1 MENWTWQM
9 RREGR
14 TVTGRGNSILSSDR
28 NEFTKARVRE
38 ARLHTDHQMVLAVLR
53 GEGSWQKHRYVV
65 GMTKCLLAAPT
76 VWPQMDGEAEFTSLK
91 REVERKEQPKLV
103 RAPWISKETRR
114 LADWRELLLQT
125 GRASMREFCKA
136 WRDFSARSRRIDA
149 GECRWG
155 GNHRGLDGSR
165 QYQRGVGSP

>member
-1 MENWTWQM
+1 MLGDLNVRLRETWDNREDKLATALAGSGLTDVTAQFTLRRQYRGMENWTWQM

-65 GMTKCLLAAPT
+65 GMTKCPLAAPT
-76 VWPQMDGEAEFTSLK
+76 V
-91 REVERKEQPKLV
+91 
-103 RAPWISKETRR
+103 
-114 LADWRELLLQT
+114 
-125 GRASMREFCKA
+125 
-136 WRDFSARSRRIDA
+136 
-149 GECRWG
+149 
-155 GNHRGLDGSR
+155 
-165 QYQRGVGSP
+165 